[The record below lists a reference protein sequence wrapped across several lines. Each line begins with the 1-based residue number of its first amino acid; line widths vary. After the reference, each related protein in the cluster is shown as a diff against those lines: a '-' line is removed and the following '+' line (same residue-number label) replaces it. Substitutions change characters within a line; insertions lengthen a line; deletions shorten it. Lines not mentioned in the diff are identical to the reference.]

1 MVEIFDK
8 VKTILVEQFFREE
21 DEIKNEAL
29 FVDDLGV
36 ESLDFVEL
44 ILALEEE
51 FDLVISDDD
60 AEKIRTVGDVVKYI
74 EDRQ

>member
-1 MVEIFDK
+1 METFAK
-8 VKTILVEQFFREE
+8 VKAILVEQFFREE
-21 DEIKNEAL
+21 AAVTSEAS

-44 ILALEEE
+44 LIALEDE
-51 FDLVISDDD
+51 FDLIISDDD
-60 AEKIRTVGDVVKYI
+60 AEKIHTVGDVVKII

>member
-1 MVEIFDK
+1 MMEIFDK
-8 VKTILVEQFFREE
+8 VKAILVEQFFREE
-21 DEIKNEAL
+21 AEIKSEAS
-29 FVDDLGV
+29 FVNDLGV

-44 ILALEEE
+44 MLALEEE

-60 AEKIRTVGDVVKYI
+60 AEKIRTVGDVVKFI